1 MRTAFAVDL
10 PRRAA
15 LAEMDATPT
24 VAIAA
29 SSTSARAAIEALA
42 RQAGMRVLSEREP
55 YDVLLMALDLSTP
68 IPASTPAL
76 SLLTPSAAGVC
87 VIWTGNPP
95 PLGTVSRLLRAGVA
109 GVMRLESA
117 PSALGSALRAIRSG
131 LQVIDPIFTRE
142 EPGFSSV
149 ATATP
154 EELTQREQEV
164 LAMLAEGLSNKEISH
179 RLSISTH
186 TVKFHISSI
195 LGKLGASS
203 RTEAVSIGIRSGRVA
218 I

>member
-1 MRTAFAVDL
+1 MRTAFAVDS

-15 LAEMDATPT
+15 LTKIDATPT

-29 SSTSARAAIEALA
+29 SSPSVRAAIEALA
-42 RQAGMRVLSEREP
+42 RHAGMRVLSETEP

-68 IPASTPAL
+68 LPASTQAL
-76 SLLTPSAAGVC
+76 SLLTPSVAGVC
-87 VIWTGNPP
+87 VIWTGSLP

-109 GVMRLESA
+109 GVMPLEVA

-131 LQVIDPIFTRE
+131 LQVIDPVFTRE
-142 EPGFSSV
+142 GLGFSSV
-149 ATATP
+149 AKPTP

-164 LAMLAEGLSNKEISH
+164 LTMLAEGLSNKEISY

-203 RTEAVSIGIRSGRVA
+203 RTEAVSIGMRSGRVA